1 MYILLKVQII
11 ELAMT
16 TATTADIFADAD
28 EVEPT
33 TYVFDLPFVGADREV
48 AFTTM
53 LTDAQ
58 LKADELKTGLS
69 ATGLLRVTAMSNLQ
83 GAREL
88 TAVTPGALPNGA
100 ATATASD

>member
-69 ATGLLRVTAMSNLQ
+69 TTELLRVTAMSNLQ

-88 TAVTPGALPNGA
+88 TAVAPGALPNGA
-100 ATATASD
+100 AITTASD

>member
-1 MYILLKVQII
+1 VQII
-11 ELAMT
+11 ELAMA
-16 TATTADIFADAD
+16 TATTADTFANAD

-33 TYVFDLPFVGADREV
+33 IYVFDLPFVGADREV
-48 AFTTM
+48 AFTAM

-58 LKADELKTGLS
+58 RKADELKTGLS
-69 ATGLLRVTAMSNLQ
+69 ATELLRVTAMSNLQ

-100 ATATASD
+100 ATATATATD